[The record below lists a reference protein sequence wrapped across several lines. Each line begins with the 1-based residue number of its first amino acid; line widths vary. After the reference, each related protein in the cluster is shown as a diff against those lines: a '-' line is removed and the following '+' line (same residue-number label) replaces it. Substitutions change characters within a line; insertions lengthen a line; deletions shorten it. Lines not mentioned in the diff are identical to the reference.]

1 MKNPFGAGNDEEVIR
16 VTGDL
21 ISTLAKESMMERIL
35 TVFPNLQ
42 KLQTTHDRHRGLFNE
57 VLGGNREK
65 EGELQ
70 AVRQEVNN
78 QLGLLRGMARL
89 AGTQDPTIPQ
99 KLGMQQQQPTVKRNS
114 GALPIP
120 ENFRMVYEGH
130 TIVARANAVKGAR
143 SYGMWGCESD
153 PMTESNWR
161 HVTTSARVNRI
172 EIVGLTPGKLYYF
185 RIRAISS
192 SGTGAWSNFMSM
204 MAI

>member
-21 ISTLAKESMMERIL
+21 ISTLAKESMLERIL
-35 TVFPNLQ
+35 TVFPDLQ

-57 VLGGNREK
+57 VLGGNRDK

-78 QLGLLRGMARL
+78 QLGLLRGMALL

-99 KLGMQQQQPTVKRNS
+99 KLGMQQQQPTAKRNS
-114 GALPIP
+114 GSLTAP
-120 ENFRMVYEGH
+120 ENFRLAYDGH
-130 TIVARANAVKGAR
+130 TIVARANGVKGAK
-143 SYGMWGCESD
+143 SYEVWGCDGD
-153 PMTESNWR
+153 PMSESNWR
-161 HVTTSARVNRI
+161 HLITSGRGNHI
-172 EIVGLTPGKLYYF
+172 EIPGLTPGKLYYF
-185 RIRAISS
+185 RIRAITSTG
-192 SGTGAWSNFMSM
+192 SGPWSNFKSM